1 MIIQTNEN
9 LEHFCKLWTKKKILF
24 IDTEF
29 DRRNTYYSKLSYVT
43 IHDGS
48 KFWIIDA
55 LSNIDIKILT
65 KIITNKKILKVIHGS
80 QQDLEIFKN
89 LEMDV
94 YPLFDTQ
101 IAGQFCGYEQPISY
115 ANAVLKIFKI
125 NIDKNLQNSNWLKRP
140 VTKKVIDYLKN
151 DVRYLPG
158 IYRHFNKI
166 LKINQNLPFFNEEM
180 KSLNSSNKIISSS
193 GIRKKINSKTI
204 HNKKFQNLL
213 TLRDDIARK
222 KNLPKNWIFKDELIS
237 NIIKTK
243 EYNNIK
249 NNKNL
254 TDLEKKVLIK
264 NFQQIKI
271 IKEKKNIINEN
282 IIRLINVIRSEISA
296 KRSISEQLISN
307 KNDIKMYLENN
318 TKKKSLW
325 REKIFYKITDK
336 LINNKISISIS
347 KNNLIIN

>member
-1 MIIQTNEN
+1 MN
-9 LEHFCKLWTKKKILF
+9 
-24 IDTEF
+24 
-29 DRRNTYYSKLSYVT
+29 
-43 IHDGS
+43 
-48 KFWIIDA
+48 
-55 LSNIDIKILT
+55 
-65 KIITNKKILKVIHGS
+65 
-80 QQDLEIFKN
+80 
-89 LEMDV
+89 
-94 YPLFDTQ
+94 
-101 IAGQFCGYEQPISY
+101 
-115 ANAVLKIFKI
+115 
-125 NIDKNLQNSNWLKRP
+125 
-140 VTKKVIDYLKN
+140 
-151 DVRYLPG
+151 
-158 IYRHFNKI
+158 
-166 LKINQNLPFFNEEM
+166 NQ
-180 KSLNSSNKIISSS
+180 
-193 GIRKKINSKTI
+193 TI

-282 IIRLINVIRSEISA
+282 IIRLINVIRSEISV

-318 TKKKSLW
+318 IKKKSLW

-347 KNNLIIN
+347 KNNLIFN